1 MTLIIIGIILC
12 FKITFGEYSREELRD
27 AGKRRYR
34 GFNTKIDLLFNAY
47 DDDNNTSDNKI
58 TLRVG
63 LYDVEK
69 RDRRAQNIEAFV
81 SECLKLQ
88 EDLRLSRS
96 RITFLREQEKYYVT
110 LSEDDKI
117 NSLAYEKDINSSYIE
132 KLFQIR
138 ERIFEEEYK
147 LRLSEN
153 VLYEKVEGY

>member
-1 MTLIIIGIILC
+1 MKFLIFMFLISGQILYC
-12 FKITFGEYSREELRD
+12 EYTREQLRE
-27 AGKRRYR
+27 AGRRRYR

-47 DDDNNTSDNKI
+47 DDNDNTSDNKI

-69 RDRRAQNIEAFV
+69 RDRRVQNIEAFV

-88 EDLRLSRS
+88 EDLRLSRT
-96 RITFLREQEKYYVT
+96 RITFLKEQEKYYVA
-110 LSEDDKI
+110 LSEEDKI
-117 NSLAYEKDINSSYIE
+117 NSLAYERDINSSYIE
-132 KLFQIR
+132 KLFGIR

-153 VLYEKVEGY
+153 VLYEKVEGF

>member
-1 MTLIIIGIILC
+1 MTLAIIGFILC
-12 FKITFGEYSREELRD
+12 FRMSFGEYTREELRE

-34 GFNTKIDLLFNAY
+34 GFNTKVDLLFNAY
-47 DDDNNTSDNKI
+47 DDDNNTSENKV

-88 EDLRLSRS
+88 EDLRLSKS
-96 RITFLREQEKYYVT
+96 RITFLKEQEKYYVA
-110 LSEDDKI
+110 LSEEDKV
-117 NSLAYEKDINSSYIE
+117 NSLAYEREINSTYIE
-132 KLFQIR
+132 KLFEIR
-138 ERIFEEEYK
+138 ERIFEEEYN
-147 LRLSEN
+147 LRLAEN